1 MKHQRPRDKVR
12 FGIVGLGFMGR
23 GHARAIVDDRHRDFC
38 LGAVADNFEAPAK
51 SAGEE
56 FGVPW
61 FASADAM
68 FRSGLIDAALIVTPH
83 YWHPVQTI
91 QAARAG
97 LAVLCEKPIAVTVG
111 PARAMIEECRK
122 HKVPLGVMFQ
132 SRTRGVMM
140 KARQMVAGGELGDV
154 FRVSMTATNWYRT
167 QAYYDSGAWRG
178 TWDGE
183 GGGIL
188 LNQAPH
194 HIDLFAWIAG
204 PPRSITAFLDTRL
217 HKIEVEN
224 TAHVICRYD
233 GPKTGLI
240 YASTAEWPG
249 QFKLE
254 VIGDKGTLVVDGDNL
269 KFAKLSTPL
278 SADIAANKESR
289 ADFIVPPSFEW
300 RDVPIENDPGGDRI
314 NVIRAFA
321 AHVLRGAPMV
331 ATGEDGL
338 RQLEMSNAMYLS
350 GFIGRSVELPVD
362 AAKMEHLL
370 AKLERERSTGRGQ
383 GQRQAALR
391 ELKKLVK

>member
-23 GHARAIVDDRHRDFC
+23 GHAKAIVDDRSADFC

-61 FASADAM
+61 FTSADAM

-111 PARAMIEECRK
+111 PARAMIAECRK
-122 HKVPLGVMFQ
+122 HKAPLGVMFQ

-140 KARQMVAGGELGDV
+140 KARQMVVSGELGEV
-154 FRVSMTATNWYRT
+154 FRVSMTATNWYRS

-194 HIDLFAWIAG
+194 HIDLFGWIAG
-204 PPRSITAFLDTRL
+204 MPKSITAFLDTRL

-249 QFKLE
+249 TFLVE
-254 VIGDKGTLVVDGDNL
+254 IVGDKGTLLIDNN
-269 KFAKLSTPL
+269 KLNFGRLARPL

-289 ADFIVPPSFEW
+289 ADFIVPPECKW
-300 RDVPIENDPGGDRI
+300 EAVQIENDPGGDRI

-321 AHVLRGAPMV
+321 AHVLRGEEMV

-338 RQLEMSNAMYLS
+338 RQLEMTNAMYLS
-350 GFIGRSVELPVD
+350 GFTGRSVDLPVD
-362 AAKMEHLL
+362 AAKMERLL
-370 AKLERERSTGRGQ
+370 ARLERERSTGRGQ
-383 GQRQAALR
+383 GQRKAALSALR
-391 ELKKLVK
+391 KLAR